1 MLNSAAPPATSF
13 NSWSVSPTPYLEVRE
28 SEGVPLAAL
37 ERSELAGR
45 YSHWL
50 GASGRRYMFS
60 VFDPASCPAYCD
72 AILVTAK
79 VDSLGRR
86 TIVAIADTGDFP
98 DPAVSRAAQ
107 AARSLGGRVELHL
120 HLLAASRAQR
130 REAIADLVCNGTPGR
145 N

>member
-1 MLNSAAPPATSF
+1 MLNTTASLACSSDAWSPAPPT
-13 NSWSVSPTPYLEVRE
+13 YLEVRE
-28 SEGVPLAAL
+28 SEALPLAAL
-37 ERSELAGR
+37 ERSDLAGR

-60 VFDPASCPAYCD
+60 VYTPASCPAYCD
-72 AILVTAK
+72 AVLVVAK
-79 VDSLGRR
+79 VDFHGRR
-86 TIVAIADTGDFP
+86 SILAIEDTGEFP

-107 AARSLGGRVELHL
+107 KALAAGGKVELHL

-130 REAIADLVCNGTPGR
+130 REAITDLVCYAPPGR